1 FTLFYTHTTPPL
13 SSLLPLPAALPIC
26 LYGTRIAAA
35 PPQSPI
41 SRRYRGIAAPPS
53 WHRACL
59 NARSEWHHRHSR
71 LLEGL
76 GYAPTQLPGLV
87 GRCGDRPGGRRLHRL
102 DDSTRHARTPQ
113 LLGWRRYA
121 GLLSCDRRR
130 PDR

>member
-26 LYGTRIAAA
+26 LYGSRIAAA

-76 GYAPTQLPGLV
+76 GYAPTQLPG
-87 GRCGDRPGGRRLHRL
+87 DRK
-102 DDSTRHARTPQ
+102 STRLNSSHVSIS
-113 LLGWRRYA
+113 YA
-121 GLLSCDRRR
+121 VFCLKKK
-130 PDR
+130 